1 MSKLMQANNVGFIKF
16 LIGFYCLLFC
26 VSGFSK
32 PKQANDTLI
41 LIEFEKC
48 KSTEEKMNWLYNNEL
63 PVVYDFIK
71 KHPAVYDTFSK
82 NVIHSQNGM
91 LIYQHNLMEAMLKY
105 HQNKFQKAIPLL
117 LNILNQKKYV
127 SQNDSVKVIVGLKLC
142 FVRLLNYPKV
152 LEMHHIL
159 MDMARR
165 NPSIK
170 KKDLGVA
177 ISNVYINMGLIS
189 EGIKYLRAE
198 YYNGVNQYDEYAE
211 ANFYNNLGVVWQKG
225 NRLDSATF
233 YYKKAQAI
241 INDFLSKDP
250 SNKYCVFFN
259 GLIDGNM
266 GQILMAKGQYVD
278 AIPLLKK
285 DIYSSLNYGNLQNA
299 AISYN
304 ELALCFIQCKKYIE
318 AERYLD
324 SSLQILKDI
333 DAPHELLKNLK
344 LRAKSFFLMG
354 KYKEAASTYQ
364 EFNKLSDSLAFNDKE
379 LLLINQQVAH
389 QTNELQQKI
398 EQQQNEMLIKNQ
410 QEVEKSIQR
419 ILLIVLL
426 ICLFAIL
433 VFGYISLARIKKR
446 EYLLSEKNEEITHK
460 SEMLTAALKEKELLI
475 KEVHHRVKNNMQIVM
490 SLLKLQAE
498 KINDKNIEIYFSEAR
513 SRIQSMAL
521 IHEFLYKKDKM
532 DLMQMDEYIKQLINE
547 IKLSYAQPNH
557 IIELH
562 IDLDKILLDFDTA
575 IPLGLIINE
584 LVTNA
589 YKHAFPNKVGNIWVT
604 FKKVGNM
611 YSLTVKDN
619 GIGLPIDFEQKK
631 ENSLGMELIQLLSTQ
646 INAQL
651 EIVHQQGFEVKI
663 NFGAVI

>member
-1 MSKLMQANNVGFIKF
+1 MPLKYIPFKIIFVGLFIILKINCSYALIAPTIDSISLAEFNNLNSNEAKMKKLI
-16 LIGFYCLLFC
+16 
-26 VSGFSK
+26 
-32 PKQANDTLI
+32 D
-41 LIEFEKC
+41 
-48 KSTEEKMNWLYNNEL
+48 NEL
-63 PVVYDFIK
+63 PVVYNFIK

-82 NVIHSQNGM
+82 KVMQSQNGM
-91 LIYQHNLMEAMLKY
+91 LKYQHNLMEALLHY
-105 HQNKFQKAIPLL
+105 HQNKFHKAIPLL

-127 SQNDSVKVIVGLKLC
+127 TQNDSVKVIVGLKLC
-142 FVRLLNYPKV
+142 FMRLLNYPKV

-159 MDMARR
+159 MDMANR

-177 ISNVYINMGLIS
+177 LSNVYINMGLIS
-189 EGIKYLRAE
+189 EGIRYLRSE
-198 YYNGVNQYDEYAE
+198 YYAGVNQYDEYAE

-225 NRLDSATF
+225 NRLDSAVF
-233 YYKKAQAI
+233 YYKKAEEI
-241 INDFLSKDP
+241 INEFLLKDP
-250 SNKYCVFFN
+250 SNRYCIFFQ
-259 GLIDGNM
+259 GLIDGNI
-266 GQILMAKGQYVD
+266 GQILMSKKQYLD

-285 DIYSSLNYGNLQNA
+285 DIYCSLNYGNLQNA

-318 AERYLD
+318 AGSFLD

-344 LRAKSFFLMG
+344 LRGKCLFMIG

-364 EFNKLSDSLAFNDKE
+364 EFNKLSDSIAFNDKE
-379 LLLINQQVAH
+379 LLLINQQVAY

-398 EQQQNEMLIKNQ
+398 EQQQDEMLIKNQ
-410 QEVEKSIQR
+410 QEEQKNIQR
-419 ILLIVLL
+419 IFLIVLSIFL
-426 ICLFAIL
+426 IAIII
-433 VFGYISLARIKKR
+433 FGIISFVRIKKR
-446 EYLLSEKNEEITHK
+446 ELLLFEKNEEITNK
-460 SEMLTAALKEKELLI
+460 SNMLTAALKEKELLI

-498 KINDKNIEIYFSEAR
+498 KINDKNIEVYFSEAR

-532 DLMQMDEYIKQLINE
+532 DLMQMDEYIKQLIAE

-562 IDLDKILLDFDTA
+562 IELDNILLDFDTA

-589 YKHAFPNKVGNIWVT
+589 YKHAFPNKVGNIWVS
-604 FKKVGNM
+604 FKQVNNE
-611 YSLTVKDN
+611 YCLSVKDN
-619 GIGLPIDFEQKK
+619 GIGAPANFEQKK

-646 INAQL
+646 INAKL
-651 EIVHQQGFEVKI
+651 EMHHQQGFEVKI
-663 NFGAVI
+663 NFVSLT